1 MCRPRFLVTILGA
14 STEVVEDVAEEE
26 GAPFGRMTVSEMEMR
41 AEEDEEEEVE
51 AVGLSD
57 MVVLLGVFS

>member
-1 MCRPRFLVTILGA
+1 M
-14 STEVVEDVAEEE
+14 AEEE